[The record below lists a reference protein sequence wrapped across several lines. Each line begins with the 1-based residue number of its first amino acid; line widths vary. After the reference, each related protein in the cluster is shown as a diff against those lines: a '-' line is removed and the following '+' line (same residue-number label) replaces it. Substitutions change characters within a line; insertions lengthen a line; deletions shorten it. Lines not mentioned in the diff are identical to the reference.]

1 MGGGEEIHPL
11 TDLGF
16 SDVCLLDFVVY
27 KCWCSCV
34 CRAATDRPQ
43 RLAVIINPNS
53 GKKQAEKVF
62 FSKVQPLFKLCGI
75 DTKVIGELLTHSL
88 SALNTLFFVVI
99 TLRPLTDTVLGCWA
113 KGTYI
118 FIQAS

>member
-1 MGGGEEIHPL
+1 MGELEEIHPL

-27 KCWCSCV
+27 KCWCLCV
-34 CRAATDRPQ
+34 FRAATDRPQ

-75 DTKVIGELLTHSL
+75 VTKVIGELLTHSL
-88 SALNTLFFVVI
+88 SALNRLSC
-99 TLRPLTDTVLGCWA
+99 L
-113 KGTYI
+113 
-118 FIQAS
+118 S